1 MIQRHLPVVLACI
14 IGTAATALWLMLC
27 RADVGLPP
35 FTDVRDSFRPSDN
48 SLLDRHGN
56 ILHERR
62 LDFQV
67 RRLAWTSLA
76 DISPALQAAV
86 IATEDRRFYRH
97 AGVDSWAIVGSV
109 ARRLVGKPLRGAS
122 TISMQLT
129 TLIDPE
135 LRQRRSPRTILQ
147 KWLQIRLAL
156 ALERCWSKAEI
167 LEAYLNLVSYRG
179 ELQGIAA
186 AASVLFG
193 KAPHGI
199 TPIEAAILAVLLRG
213 PNAEPAII
221 ARRVWAL
228 LQTHSGAATAQDITI
243 SVERAVA
250 TPVSTGPRAALAP
263 HVAQRVLRPTDGPR
277 SVSSTLDSHLQAFAA
292 ETLRRHLLGIR
303 AQHVYD
309 GAVLVVENYSG
320 DVLAYVA
327 GSGDL
332 SSARHVD
339 GIQARRQAGSLLK
352 PFLYGMAIERKMLTP
367 ASLLEDEPLN
377 VPVVGGLYRPRNYD
391 EGFRGLVSVRTALA
405 GSLNIPAVRTLGLV
419 GAEDFVEELRRLGLD
434 GANESGDYYGPSL
447 ALGSVDASLWELL
460 QAYRTLANGGMW
472 SPLRLTPGEP
482 ATQSGRRVY
491 SEATTFLLS
500 HILSDR
506 DSRSITFGLESP
518 LATRFWSAVKTGT
531 SQEMRDNW
539 CIGYTRYFTV
549 GVWVGNLSGEP
560 MRHVSGVVG
569 AAPIWGDIV
578 AWLHRTTPSSP
589 MAPPTGVVERQVGF
603 PGGIEPER
611 HEWFLRGTEPLMP
624 QKYLAGGI
632 PQVRT
637 PVSGEVI
644 ALDPDIPAAHQRIV
658 FMGDDASVA
667 QRWVLNG
674 QELGAVAGPLL
685 WEPIPGQHTLSL
697 VDDERRVLDTVR
709 FEVRPSLMPGDLPPS
724 ATR

>member
-1 MIQRHLPVVLACI
+1 MIRRFLPVVLAC
-14 IGTAATALWLMLC
+14 TVCAVAAALWQVNG
-27 RADVGLPP
+27 RDDVALPS
-35 FTDVRDSFRPSDN
+35 FTDVRASFRPSDS
-48 SLLDRHGN
+48 SLFDRQGH

-67 RRLAWTSLA
+67 RRLAWTPLA

-86 IATEDRRFYRH
+86 LTSEDRRFYRH
-97 AGVDSWAIVGSV
+97 GGVDTWAIVGAM
-109 ARRLVGKPLRGAS
+109 ARWFVGKPLRGAS

-129 TLIDPE
+129 TLIDPNSHP
-135 LRQRRSPRTILQ
+135 RRSPRLIPQ
-147 KWLQIRLAL
+147 KWWQIRLAR
-156 ALERCWSKAEI
+156 ALERCWSKTEI

-199 TPIEAAILAVLLRG
+199 TDAEAAILAVLLRG
-213 PNAEPAII
+213 PNAEPAIV
-221 ARRVWAL
+221 ARRAQAL
-228 LQTHSGAATAQDITI
+228 LHTRGGAATHQDITGF
-243 SVERAVA
+243 VERVL
-250 TPVSTGPRAALAP
+250 TPVGAGLQVSLAP
-263 HVAQRVLRPTDGPR
+263 HVAQRLLRASDAPGF
-277 SVSSTLDSHLQAFAA
+277 VHSTLDSRLQAFTAD
-292 ETLRRHLLGIR
+292 TLRHHLMAIR

-309 GAVLVVENYSG
+309 GAVLVVENHSG

-327 GSGDL
+327 GSGNL
-332 SSARHVD
+332 ASARHVD

-377 VPVVGGLYRPRNYD
+377 VPVIGGVYRPRNYD
-391 EGFRGLVSVRTALA
+391 EAFRGLVSVRTALA

-419 GAEDFVEELRRLGLD
+419 GAEDFVEELRRLGLN

-472 SPLRLTPGEP
+472 TPLRLTPGELTP
-482 ATQSGRRVY
+482 QSGRRVY

-506 DSRSITFGLESP
+506 DSRSVTFGLESP

-539 CIGYTRYFTV
+539 CIGYTRHYTV

-560 MRHVSGVVG
+560 MRHVSGVIG
-569 AAPIWGDIV
+569 AAPIWSDIMT
-578 AWLHRTTPSSP
+578 WLHRTAPSVP
-589 MAPPTGVVERQVGF
+589 TEPPTGVVERQVSF
-603 PGGIEPER
+603 PGSIEPER
-611 HEWFLRGTEPLMP
+611 QEWFLQGTEPLVP
-624 QKYLAGGI
+624 QKYWAGGF

-644 ALDPDIPAAHQRIV
+644 ALDPDIPAAHQRIAFV
-658 FMGDDASVA
+658 GDEASPE

-674 QELGAVAGPLL
+674 QDLGAVTGPLL
-685 WEPIPGQHTLSL
+685 WEPEPGTHTLSI
-697 VDDERRVLDTVR
+697 VDDERRILDTVC
-709 FEVRPSLMPGDLPPS
+709 FEVRPLMTEDLLPS

>member
-1 MIQRHLPVVLACI
+1 V
-14 IGTAATALWLMLC
+14 
-27 RADVGLPP
+27 
-35 FTDVRDSFRPSDN
+35 
-48 SLLDRHGN
+48 
-56 ILHERR
+56 
-62 LDFQV
+62 
-67 RRLAWTSLA
+67 
-76 DISPALQAAV
+76 
-86 IATEDRRFYRH
+86 Y
-97 AGVDSWAIVGSV
+97 
-109 ARRLVGKPLRGAS
+109 
-122 TISMQLT
+122 
-129 TLIDPE
+129 
-135 LRQRRSPRTILQ
+135 
-147 KWLQIRLAL
+147 
-156 ALERCWSKAEI
+156 
-167 LEAYLNLVSYRG
+167 
-179 ELQGIAA
+179 
-186 AASVLFG
+186 
-193 KAPHGI
+193 
-199 TPIEAAILAVLLRG
+199 
-213 PNAEPAII
+213 
-221 ARRVWAL
+221 
-228 LQTHSGAATAQDITI
+228 
-243 SVERAVA
+243 
-250 TPVSTGPRAALAP
+250 
-263 HVAQRVLRPTDGPR
+263 
-277 SVSSTLDSHLQAFAA
+277 STLDSYLQAFAA
-292 ETLRRHLLGIR
+292 DTLRRHLLVIR

-309 GAVLVVENYSG
+309 GAVLVVENHSG

-327 GSGDL
+327 GSGDF

-482 ATQSGRRVY
+482 ATQSGRRIY

-506 DSRSITFGLESP
+506 DSRSVTFGLESP

-539 CIGYTRYFTV
+539 CIGYTRYYTV

-560 MRHVSGVVG
+560 MRHVSGVIG
-569 AAPIWGDIV
+569 AAPIWGNIV

-589 MAPPTGVVERQVGF
+589 MVPPFGVVERQVSF

-611 HEWFLRGTEPLMP
+611 HEWFLQGTEPLMP

-632 PQVRT
+632 RR
-637 PVSGEVI
+637 S
-644 ALDPDIPAAHQRIV
+644 
-658 FMGDDASVA
+658 
-667 QRWVLNG
+667 
-674 QELGAVAGPLL
+674 
-685 WEPIPGQHTLSL
+685 
-697 VDDERRVLDTVR
+697 ERLC
-709 FEVRPSLMPGDLPPS
+709 
-724 ATR
+724 

>member
-1 MIQRHLPVVLACI
+1 MIRRHLPVFLACFVCA
-14 IGTAATALWLMLC
+14 AATALWLMN
-27 RADVGLPP
+27 RGADVALPS
-35 FTDVRDSFRPSDN
+35 FTDVRESFRPSDT

-56 ILHERR
+56 ILYERR

-67 RRLAWTSLA
+67 RRLAWTSLT

-97 AGVDSWAIVGSV
+97 GGVDSWAVVGAV

-122 TISMQLT
+122 TISMQLA
-129 TLIDPE
+129 TLIDPQ
-135 LRQRRSPRTILQ
+135 LHQRRFPRRISQ
-147 KWLQIRLAL
+147 KWRQIRLAL

-186 AASVLFG
+186 AARVLFG

-199 TPIEAAILAVLLRG
+199 TDTEATILAVLLRG
-213 PNAEPAII
+213 PNAEPAIV

-228 LQTHSGAATAQDITI
+228 LQTHRGAVTLGDITA
-243 SVERAVA
+243 SVEQAFGTSVG
-250 TPVSTGPRAALAP
+250 TGPRASLAL
-263 HVAQRVLRPTDGPR
+263 HVAQRLLRTTDGPR
-277 SVSSTLDSHLQAFAA
+277 SVRSTLDGRLQAFAA
-292 ETLRRHLLGIR
+292 DTLRRHLLAIR

-309 GAVLVVENYSG
+309 GAVLVVANHTG

-339 GIQARRQAGSLLK
+339 GIQSRRQTGSLLK
-352 PFLYGMAIERKMLTP
+352 PFLYGMALERKMLTP

-377 VPVVGGLYRPRNYD
+377 VPVVGGVYRPRNYD

-419 GAEDFVEELRRLGLD
+419 GAEDFVQQLRRLGLD

-460 QAYRTLANGGMW
+460 HAYRTLANGGLW
-472 SPLRLTPGEP
+472 TPLRLTPGEA

-539 CIGYTRYFTV
+539 CIGYTRHYTV

-560 MRHVSGVVG
+560 MRQVSGVIG

-578 AWLHRTTPSSP
+578 AWLHRTTPSLP
-589 MAPPTGVVERQVGF
+589 MAPPTGVVERQVSF
-603 PGGIEPER
+603 PSDIEPER
-611 HEWFLRGTEPLMP
+611 HEWFLQGTEPLMP
-624 QKYLAGGI
+624 RTHLAGSF

-658 FMGDDASVA
+658 FVGDDASAA

-674 QELGAVAGPLL
+674 QDLGAVTGPLL
-685 WEPIPGQHTLSL
+685 WEPVPGKHILSL

-709 FEVRPSLMPGDLPPS
+709 FEVRPPLMTGDLPSS